1 MATVLRFPIEKV
13 VPIRGL
19 TKHECEAVDAGAH
32 DMMLRGWVTGV
43 STLNG
48 GQYMCVFDRCGQPYF
63 IGREEG
69 VCYLFDPHEAQLAE
83 SRRFHEVLES
93 LSTIL
98 SVAR

>member
-13 VPIRGL
+13 VPVRGL
-19 TKHECEAVDAGAH
+19 TKHECDAVHAEAY

-43 STLNG
+43 SILNA

-69 VCYLFDPHEAQLAE
+69 VCYLFDPNETQLAE
-83 SRRFHEVLES
+83 SRRFHEVLAS
-93 LSTIL
+93 LRIIFSAAL
-98 SVAR
+98 